1 MKTHSGDEAMLE
13 NGERHQQK
21 GRTKDEEEGQG
32 QAVANG
38 SSGGPAGHN
47 TLADHARAHS
57 SSPRRIP
64 LFERASARWWNP
76 QFASPSLETQYWK
89 CSFSLL
95 RDRFRSGL
103 VYILISC
110 LSWLCFLWLFDQAA
124 GHHWLAVGFLSL
136 LCSLMLWF
144 TASVHYQR
152 FYLVLA
158 FLCTF
163 LLCLTTLLIF
173 SSTDPFMGPLASMA
187 TSIQVVLLVYTV
199 IPLPLYLCILICAI
213 YSLLFE
219 LLSSPQSPSSSL
231 TALLRPGTKAALHFC
246 VHLLG
251 IHLYILTQVRQR
263 KTFLK
268 VGQSLLA
275 RKDLEL
281 ETQFKDHMIQSVM
294 PKKVADELL
303 KETSELRR
311 PSASFES
318 HSNCRSSQGAE
329 STAGLMGPNGRLS
342 SGGVPNVR
350 KFRPFTMNLMNNV
363 SILFADI
370 QGFTKMSSNKSADE
384 LVNLLNDLF
393 GRFDYLCG
401 RCNLEK
407 ISTLGDCYYCVA
419 GCPEPIP
426 NHAANCVEMG
436 LAMIIAIRQFDLDRG
451 QDVNM
456 RVGIHT
462 GKVMCGMVGTKR
474 FKFDVFSND
483 VTFANEMESTGVAGR
498 VHVSEATANFLDGQ
512 YILEEAAPHQG
523 IRTYFIAGRSR
534 ELESASGQ
542 MLLNVSDSDSAR
554 EGGLISGES
563 VYKASFR
570 KKLAD
575 KLRQIQSNTS
585 LPPGS
590 RGATTTTS
598 QHSQAGAG
606 ADFASSAGANASST
620 LRLRLLD
627 RSLDG
632 ANSAAGSVANG
643 GGGSS
648 RGTPPPQPQT
658 VQQQQQMPF
667 GEERPASEASSG
679 TRRMEN
685 NRNEK
690 QQQHSR
696 SRRRVE
702 QHRLVD
708 ETRKSA
714 SLQMLTHGDGA
725 LPPSNSPLNE
735 SFAVV
740 DSSVALFKPLES
752 AATVTQNSVDE
763 KQQPT
768 TTNWTT
774 PERIGGK
781 ISAQLANES
790 STNNS
795 AKGSRSSGLQE
806 IGSDAGHSTVSMA
819 DRLDTAISHHHNA
832 ASLTRFDTDH
842 RDFDQRLAQVIHG
855 ANGTFAKGFWLHQK
869 SLNRWTLNFN
879 QKDIENEY
887 RAHFA
892 AGDSSERHSAIR
904 STANGLKKHK
914 QLSAQL
920 ERSRGGSIRPVL
932 LASAAADS
940 KQQQRSRRPRYR
952 YSGVFIDI
960 FVSALLFIICSLL
973 FLVQPNIAVS
983 LPFVLYIATASV
995 FLTAVVVLI
1004 GLPLLSR
1011 RPLLPCLH
1019 QWAPRHIVGAFLI
1032 ALPVGIALFNV
1043 PLCTSTNPG
1052 SSLCISNRQFALRL
1066 LYSFTM
1072 LLALFAHCNFSQ
1084 LGAWPKTCQAIGVGL
1099 IFLLSTWFCQQQL
1112 DHIRHLNDVLLTT
1125 TAEESA
1131 GAEQQQP
1138 QHHPLADSAHSFA
1151 LLPIGH
1157 SVVDVRHCNRSQPFW
1172 SAGQF
1177 GSPLFIWELILDVAL
1192 AVILVAFLNYQ
1203 FEAGFRMSFFGDVQ
1217 ARRDTAKM
1225 QLVRDQA
1232 DWLLT
1237 NIIPQHA
1244 VESLKTNT
1252 KYSENHKLTAVMF
1265 ASITNWHE
1273 MYEENFEG
1281 GREFLRVL
1289 NEVIGD
1295 FDELLD
1301 RADFAHVEK
1310 IKTIGPCYMA
1320 ASGLNPERRRLSLH
1334 PYEHLYQLMEF
1345 AIALQNALAF
1355 FNQDLLNFEFEA
1367 KIGFNIGPV
1376 TAGVIGT
1383 TKLYYDIWGDTVN
1396 IASRMYSTGVK
1407 NRIQVSSYTRDLLID
1422 RYDFEYRDR
1431 IQVKGVDGGM
1441 DTFLLVGRKGEGP
1454 LTFPFTNDR

>member
-1 MKTHSGDEAMLE
+1 MTRSRWMVVVLVCRTVD
-13 NGERHQQK
+13 GEEQPHAGAAQP
-21 GRTKDEEEGQG
+21 
-32 QAVANG
+32 AVANG
-38 SSGGPAGHN
+38 SSGGGAGGGHN
-47 TLADHARAHS
+47 TLAEHARGHS

-76 QFASPSLETQYWK
+76 QFASPTLETQYWK
-89 CSFSLL
+89 RSFPLL

-110 LSWLCFLWLFDQAA
+110 LSWMCFLWLFNQAA
-124 GHHWLAVGFLSL
+124 GHHWLAAGLLIL

-173 SSTDPFMGPLASMA
+173 SSTEPFMGPLASMA
-187 TSIQVVLLVYTV
+187 TSIQVILLVYTV
-199 IPLPLYLCILICAI
+199 IPLPLYLCILICGI

-219 LLSSPQSPSSSL
+219 LLSSPQNS
-231 TALLRPGTKAALHFC
+231 ALHGTGMLRPGTKAALHFC
-246 VHLLG
+246 IHLLG

-350 KFRPFTMNLMNNV
+350 KFRPFTMNLMNHV

-419 GCPEPIP
+419 GCPEPVA
-426 NHAANCVEMG
+426 NHAGCCVEMG

-483 VTFANEMESTGVAGR
+483 VSFANEMESTGVAGR

-523 IRTYFIAGRSR
+523 VKTYFIAGRSR

-554 EGGLISGES
+554 EGGLVSGES

-575 KLRQIQSNTS
+575 KLRQIQTNTS
-585 LPPGS
+585 LPPVS
-590 RGATTTTS
+590 RGATTTTTS
-598 QHSQAGAG
+598 QHTQAGG
-606 ADFASSAGANASST
+606 GGFASSAVMSGAGGANNVSSC

-632 ANSAAGSVANG
+632 CGSFSTHSQLNNG
-643 GGGSS
+643 GGSNS
-648 RGTPPPQPQT
+648 RGTPPPPAPPPLSI
-658 VQQQQQMPF
+658 QQQLLLS
-667 GEERPASEASSG
+667 EERPASEA
-679 TRRMEN
+679 N
-685 NRNEK
+685 NGGGKEG
-690 QQQHSR
+690 QQHNR
-696 SRRRVE
+696 QRGQ
-702 QHRLVD
+702 QHRVAD
-708 ETRKSA
+708 ETRKSS
-714 SLQMLTHGDGA
+714 SLQMLTHSDERA
-725 LPPSNSPLNE
+725 T
-735 SFAVV
+735 
-740 DSSVALFKPLES
+740 
-752 AATVTQNSVDE
+752 AAAAMENSVDE
-763 KQQPT
+763 KQAT
-768 TTNWTT
+768 RTNWTT

-795 AKGSRSSGLQE
+795 VRGSRSSGLQDV
-806 IGSDAGHSTVSMA
+806 GSDAGQSTVSVA
-819 DRLDTAISHHHNA
+819 ERLDTAISHHHNA
-832 ASLTRFDTDH
+832 ASLTRFDTDN

-855 ANGTFAKGFWLHQK
+855 SNGTFAKGFWIHQK

-879 QKDIENEY
+879 QRDIENEY

-892 AGDSSERHSAIR
+892 ACDSSERHSTTRNA
-904 STANGLKKHK
+904 ANGLKKHK

-920 ERSRGGSIRPVL
+920 ERSKSGSIRPVL
-932 LASAAADS
+932 LAAAGE
-940 KQQQRSRRPRYR
+940 KQQRSRRPRYR

-960 FVSALLFIICSLL
+960 FVSALLFIICSFL
-973 FLVQPNIAVS
+973 FIIQPNIALS
-983 LPFVLYIATASV
+983 LPFLLFIAVASV
-995 FLTAVVVLI
+995 FLAGVIVLI

-1011 RPLLPCLH
+1011 RPILPCLH
-1019 QWAPRHIVGAFLI
+1019 QWAPRHVVGALLI
-1032 ALPVGIALFNV
+1032 SLPVGIALFNV
-1043 PLCTSTNPG
+1043 TLCISTSPNG
-1052 SSLCISNRQFALRL
+1052 SLCISNRQFALRL

-1084 LGAWPKTCQAIGVGL
+1084 LGAWPKTCQAIAVAV

-1112 DHIRHLNDVLLTT
+1112 DNIRRLNDALMRNSGDGQPHLQQLQQQQ
-1125 TAEESA
+1125 
-1131 GAEQQQP
+1131 QQQP
-1138 QHHPLADSAHSFA
+1138 SAVDPVA
-1151 LLPIGH
+1151 LLALGQP
-1157 SVVDVRHCNRSQPFW
+1157 VADVRQCNRTQPYW

-1177 GSPLFIWELILDVAL
+1177 GSPLFIWELVLDVAL

-1355 FNQDLLNFEFEA
+1355 FNQDLLNFEFEC

-1396 IASRMYSTGVK
+1396 IASRMYSTGIK

-1441 DTFLLVGRKGEGP
+1441 DTYLLVGRKGEGP